1 MGQSDYM
8 NTISTF
14 DWFVG
19 EVEDIMDPLKLG
31 RVRVRCVGIH
41 NIDKRKLPTKDLPWA
56 HLIMPVNSTTLD
68 GVGVSP
74 TGMAKGTTVVGFF
87 KDGKNSQEPVIMGTI
102 GGIAPPKKY
111 DSSGEVHDTNRL
123 ARNEEL
129 GKTIVNNKV
138 LNQMEESM
146 ILPMVSGSSRVYRYE
161 PEVPYKAKYPFNNVI
176 EFKSGHV
183 IEVDD
188 TEDAERLHIYH
199 KSGTMHE
206 VHPDGKQ
213 VSRIEGERYTVVAGE
228 DNLHVKGN
236 CNITVGDHLNIGVDD
251 GRVIIYAGENTHIIT
266 GGDTKIGTQGNTT
279 ITSGTGSK
287 IHMDGSNI
295 FLNADGVIRLDASA
309 IHLNG

>member
-1 MGQSDYM
+1 M
-8 NTISTF
+8 NEGFVNSIRTF

-19 EVEDIMDPLKLG
+19 TVEDIMDPHKLG

-41 NIDKRKLPTKDLPWA
+41 NKNERLLPTADLPWA
-56 HLIMPVNSTTLD
+56 HLIMPVNSMTLG
-68 GVGVSP
+68 GVGSSP
-74 TGMAKGTTVVGFF
+74 TGMSEGTMVVGFF
-87 KDGKNSQEPVIMGTI
+87 KDGKASQEPVIMGTI
-102 GGIAPPKKY
+102 GGIKPSNLY
-111 DSSGEVHDTNRL
+111 DSKEVHDTNRL
-123 ARNEEL
+123 ARNEEINE
-129 GKTIVNNKV
+129 TIVKTKRER
-138 LNQMEESM
+138 QSSESM

-161 PEVPYKAKYPFNNVI
+161 PEVPYKAAYPFNNVI

-213 VSRIEGERYTVVAGE
+213 VSRIEGERYTVVAEE

-236 CNITVGDHLNIGVDD
+236 CNITVGDDLNIGVDD

>member
-1 MGQSDYM
+1 M
-8 NTISTF
+8 NEGFVNSIRTF

-19 EVEDIMDPLKLG
+19 TVEDIMDPLKLG

-41 NIDKRKLPTKDLPWA
+41 NKNERLLPTTDLPWA
-56 HLIMPVNSTTLD
+56 HLIMPVNSTTLE
-68 GVGVSP
+68 GVGSSP
-74 TGMAKGTTVVGFF
+74 TGMTEGTMVVGFF
-87 KDGKNSQEPVIMGTI
+87 KDGKASQEPVIMGTI
-102 GGIAPPKKY
+102 GGIKPSNIYGSK
-111 DSSGEVHDTNRL
+111 EVHDTNRL
-123 ARNEEL
+123 ARNEEIDE
-129 GKTIVNNKV
+129 TIVKTKRER
-138 LNQMEESM
+138 QSSESM
-146 ILPMVSGSSRVYRYE
+146 ILPLVSGSDRIYRHE
-161 PEVPYKAKYPFNNVI
+161 PEVPYKAAYPFNNVI
-176 EFKSGHV
+176 EYKSGHV
-183 IEVDD
+183 IEIDD

-279 ITSGTGSK
+279 ITSGTGSRM
-287 IHMDGSNI
+287 HMDGSNI

>member
-1 MGQSDYM
+1 M
-8 NTISTF
+8 NEGFVNSIRTF

-19 EVEDIMDPLKLG
+19 TIEDIMDPLKLG

-41 NIDKRKLPTKDLPWA
+41 NKNERLLPTTDLPWA
-56 HLIMPVNSTTLD
+56 HLIMPVNSTTLE
-68 GVGVSP
+68 GVGSSP
-74 TGMAKGTTVVGFF
+74 TGMTEGTMVVGFF
-87 KDGKNSQEPVIMGTI
+87 KDGKASQEPVIMGTI
-102 GGIAPPKKY
+102 GGIKPSNIYGSK
-111 DSSGEVHDTNRL
+111 EVHDTNRL
-123 ARNEEL
+123 ARNEEIDE
-129 GKTIVNNKV
+129 TIVKTKRER
-138 LNQMEESM
+138 QSSESM
-146 ILPMVSGSSRVYRYE
+146 ILPMVSGSSRAYRYE

-206 VHPDGKQ
+206 IHPNGKQ

-309 IHLNG
+309 IHMNS

>member
-1 MGQSDYM
+1 MGQSDYV

-14 DWFVG
+14 NWFVG

-41 NIDKRKLPTKDLPWA
+41 NIDKRKLPTEDLPWA

-74 TGMAKGTTVVGFF
+74 TGMAVGTTVVGFF
-87 KDGKNSQEPVIMGTI
+87 KDGNDSQEPVIMGTI
-102 GGIAPPKKY
+102 GGIAPPKAFV
-111 DSSGEVHDTNRL
+111 SGEVHDTNRL

-129 GKTIVNNKV
+129 SKTIVKDKV
-138 LNQMEESM
+138 LNQTNESM
-146 ILPMVSGSSRVYRYE
+146 ILPVAQSLFVRDRRYE
-161 PEVPYKAKYPFNNVI
+161 PEVPYNAAYPFNNVI

-188 TEDAERLHIYH
+188 TEGSERLHVYH

-213 VSRIEGERYTVVAGE
+213 VSRIEGERYTVVAEE
-228 DNLHVKGN
+228 DNLHIKGN
-236 CNITVGDHLNIGVDD
+236 CNITVEEDLRVDVENGNIV
-251 GRVIIYAGENTHIIT
+251 IYAGNDTTILT
-266 GGDTKIGTQGNTT
+266 GGNTNIATQGNTT
-279 ITSGTGSK
+279 ISSGTGSK

-295 FLNADGVIRLDASA
+295 FLNASGVIRLDASA

>member
-1 MGQSDYM
+1 M
-8 NTISTF
+8 NEGFVNSIRTF

-19 EVEDIMDPLKLG
+19 TVEDIMDPLKLG

-41 NIDKRKLPTKDLPWA
+41 NKNERLLPTTDLPWA
-56 HLIMPVNSTTLD
+56 HLIMPVNSTTLE
-68 GVGVSP
+68 GVGSSP
-74 TGMAKGTTVVGFF
+74 TGMTEGTMVVGFF
-87 KDGKNSQEPVIMGTI
+87 KDGKASQEPVIMGTI
-102 GGIAPPKKY
+102 GGIKPSNIYGSK
-111 DSSGEVHDTNRL
+111 EVHDTNRL

-129 GKTIVNNKV
+129 GKTIVKNKV

-146 ILPMVSGSSRVYRYE
+146 ILPLVSGSSRVYRYE
-161 PEVPYKAKYPFNNVI
+161 PEVPYKAAYPFNNVI
-176 EFKSGHV
+176 EYKSGHV

-213 VSRIEGERYTVVAGE
+213 VSRIEGERYTVVAEE

-279 ITSGTGSK
+279 ITSGTGSRM
-287 IHMDGSNI
+287 HMDGSNI